1 MPKKQKNLVS
11 RYQRRSGGEGGGW
24 QMLNTIELAT
34 LFHFPAADARTP
46 VLSSTGARRAEAP
59 STLDL
64 ASSDEPQLQNWKLQ
78 NAEVK
83 EEERVQSIPPASFS
97 VPTPMSP
104 TEHAL
109 PHEPEDVPPNLP
121 M

>member
-1 MPKKQKNLVS
+1 
-11 RYQRRSGGEGGGW
+11 
-24 QMLNTIELAT
+24 MLNTVELAT

-46 VLSSTGARRAEAP
+46 VLSTTGARRAEAP
-59 STLDL
+59 STLQV
-64 ASSDEPQLQNWKLQ
+64 AMHDEPELQNWKLQ
-78 NAEVK
+78 NADAK
-83 EEERVQSIPPASFS
+83 EEERVQSLPVAPFS

-109 PHEPEDVPPNLP
+109 PQEPDDVPPNLP